1 MSRRNRNKSEFDWDI
16 FCRVVDNLGDV
27 GVCWRLARQLIAEH
41 GCKVRLW
48 VDDLATFSRLTTMID
63 ATLDQQMLS
72 GLDVRRWL
80 EPFSDVVP
88 GDVVVEAFACELPV
102 SFKRAM
108 AEKSKA
114 PAWINLEYLSAE
126 PWVSGTHR
134 LPSPQGALTKYFFF
148 PGFVPQTGGLLR
160 ECDLLEKRK
169 RFQAEPVSQAAFWQ
183 SLGIPIASPNEL
195 RVSLFCYEN
204 PALPAL
210 LRQWSC
216 SSLAVTC
223 ITPTGVATSELEK
236 FFGVPIR
243 ESRQTLTTGKLTLHV
258 IPFLDHERYD
268 QLLWACDVNFVRGE
282 DSFVRAQWAA
292 RPFVWHI
299 YPQDENAHRIKL
311 DAFLAL
317 FCVDMAAASADKV
330 RSIWRGWNGDGLT
343 PQVWDEW
350 LESRASTTWPWAIAF
365 QTNTWAEKLARQPNF
380 ASALVNFT
388 SDLLK

>member
-1 MSRRNRNKSEFDWDI
+1 MSRRNRNKSEVDWDI

-134 LPSPQGALTKYFFF
+134 APCGEGPDA
-148 PGFVPQTGGLLR
+148 VPARGLLR
-160 ECDLLEKRK
+160 
-169 RFQAEPVSQAAFWQ
+169 P
-183 SLGIPIASPNEL
+183 
-195 RVSLFCYEN
+195 
-204 PALPAL
+204 
-210 LRQWSC
+210 
-216 SSLAVTC
+216 
-223 ITPTGVATSELEK
+223 
-236 FFGVPIR
+236 
-243 ESRQTLTTGKLTLHV
+243 SRRRRHACRGTT
-258 IPFLDHERYD
+258 R
-268 QLLWACDVNFVRGE
+268 RRR
-282 DSFVRAQWAA
+282 SRAA
-292 RPFVWHI
+292 R
-299 YPQDENAHRIKL
+299 RSRT
-311 DAFLAL
+311 
-317 FCVDMAAASADKV
+317 AA
-330 RSIWRGWNGDGLT
+330 
-343 PQVWDEW
+343 
-350 LESRASTTWPWAIAF
+350 
-365 QTNTWAEKLARQPNF
+365 
-380 ASALVNFT
+380 
-388 SDLLK
+388 